1 MYHCMLVGLI
11 IIRRLAL
18 LGGNAIFAG
27 AVAVAVNKGVLWWKY
42 DSCLFA
48 QNLGTFQ
55 WLLCG
60 LHASH
65 ILIREM
71 ISEAEYTPC
80 IHWFGDA

>member
-27 AVAVAVNKGVLWWKY
+27 AVAAAVNKGVLWWKY